1 MADKTWQ
8 RSAPKLADALPEST
22 VELVDDMEVSDAT
35 ILGDVTTVDDDAD
48 SVEFVGCRF
57 VRARL
62 TGLTLRR
69 ARFVDCVFDAC
80 ELSGLTIEEARL
92 NRVEFHDSRLLGL
105 QAPDV
110 KASDIAFVDCRLD
123 AANFRMTTWE
133 RLELERCVLVD
144 ADFLSA
150 KLPNARLHACDLTRA
165 QLAKADLRGAS
176 LRDSTIDDLQGAE
189 GLRRVTITSDQIV
202 PLALAVFHG
211 MSISI
216 VDDEKR

>member
-1 MADKTWQ
+1 VPDKPWQ
-8 RSAPKLADALPEST
+8 RSTPKLAETLPET
-22 VELVDDMEVSDAT
+22 TLEVRDDLEVSDAT
-35 ILGDVTTVDDDAD
+35 IVGEVTTVDDDAD
-48 SVEFVGCRF
+48 SVEFAGCRF
-57 VRARL
+57 VRTRL

-92 NRVEFHDSRLLGL
+92 NRVEFRDSRLLGL
-105 QAPDV
+105 QAPDARGTDV
-110 KASDIAFVDCRLD
+110 AFVDCRID

-133 RLELERCVLVD
+133 RLELERCALVD

-176 LRDSTIDDLQGAE
+176 LRDSVVDDVQGAD
-189 GLRRVTITSDQIV
+189 GLRRVTITSDQLV
-202 PLALAVFHG
+202 PLALAVFRG